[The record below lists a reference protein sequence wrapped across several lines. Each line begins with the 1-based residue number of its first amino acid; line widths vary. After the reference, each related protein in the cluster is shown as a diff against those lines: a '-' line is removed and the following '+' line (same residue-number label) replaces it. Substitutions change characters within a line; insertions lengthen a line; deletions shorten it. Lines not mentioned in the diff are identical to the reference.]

1 MDEEEED
8 EEEDADLSQLK
19 VGLPI
24 QVGSLHVAHGLGFT
38 ENTQWSSQTSKS
50 VWACTCK
57 LAYVRN

>member
-38 ENTQWSSQTSKS
+38 ENTQ
-50 VWACTCK
+50 
-57 LAYVRN
+57 